1 MPISR
6 DFIYLSFNQGIFY
19 NYFIFLSHT
28 EARKIVEEKVVNTDS
43 SRTEAYSGKKPKRPF
58 SVLIADD
65 EEYILA
71 FVGIKLKVSGYQVAT
86 ATDGV
91 QALEMIKDKVPD
103 LVIIDL
109 IMPRLDGPGLL
120 KEIRKFSSVPVI
132 ILTAVDAQDVVI
144 KELRPGADDYLHKP
158 FNPDEL
164 VARIEAIRNRNKDSG
179 LTA

>member
-1 MPISR
+1 M
-6 DFIYLSFNQGIFY
+6 
-19 NYFIFLSHT
+19 
-28 EARKIVEEKVVNTDS
+28 NTDV
-43 SRTEAYSGKKPKRPF
+43 SGAKTCAEKKVETPF
-58 SVLIADD
+58 NVLVVDD

-71 FVGIKLKVSGYQVAT
+71 FVGIKLKVSGYQVST

-109 IMPRLDGPGLL
+109 IMPRMDGPRLL
-120 KEIRKFSSVPVI
+120 KEIRKISSVPVI

-144 KELRPGADDYLHKP
+144 KELRSGADDYLHKP

-164 VARIEAIRNRNKDSG
+164 VARIEAIRRRNNG
-179 LTA
+179 NNMITG

>member
-1 MPISR
+1 MNTNVSR
-6 DFIYLSFNQGIFY
+6 AQPFV
-19 NYFIFLSHT
+19 
-28 EARKIVEEKVVNTDS
+28 EKKIET
-43 SRTEAYSGKKPKRPF
+43 PF
-58 SVLIADD
+58 SVLLVDD

-71 FVGIKLKVSGYQVAT
+71 FVRIKLQVSGYRVST

-109 IMPRLDGPGLL
+109 IMPRMDGPRLL

-144 KELRPGADDYLHKP
+144 KELRAGADDYLHKP

-164 VARIEAIRNRNKDSG
+164 VARIEAIRRRNNGNDMG
-179 LTA
+179 TG

>member
-1 MPISR
+1 MNTNVAKAQA
-6 DFIYLSFNQGIFY
+6 FV
-19 NYFIFLSHT
+19 
-28 EARKIVEEKVVNTDS
+28 EKKIET
-43 SRTEAYSGKKPKRPF
+43 PF
-58 SVLIADD
+58 SVLLVDD

-71 FVGIKLKVSGYQVAT
+71 FVRIKLQVSGYQVST

-109 IMPRLDGPGLL
+109 IMPRMDGPRLL

-144 KELRPGADDYLHKP
+144 KELRAGADDYLHKP

-164 VARIEAIRNRNKDSG
+164 VARIEAIRRRNNGNDMVTG
-179 LTA
+179 

>member
-1 MPISR
+1 MKKM
-6 DFIYLSFNQGIFY
+6 NT
-19 NYFIFLSHT
+19 NV
-28 EARKIVEEKVVNTDS
+28 ARAQAFV
-43 SRTEAYSGKKPKRPF
+43 GKKIETPF
-58 SVLIADD
+58 SVLLVDD

-71 FVGIKLKVSGYQVAT
+71 FVRIKLQVSGYQVST

-109 IMPRLDGPGLL
+109 IMPRMDGPRLL
-120 KEIRKFSSVPVI
+120 KEIRKFSSLPVI

-144 KELRPGADDYLHKP
+144 KELRAGADDYLHKP

-164 VARIEAIRNRNKDSG
+164 VARIEAIRRRNNGNDMVTG
-179 LTA
+179 